1 MMQNNRLSHV
11 TNIYKP
17 EKITIKGNVY
27 ILTLRDGK
35 KIVLKEKNNNVIKAY
50 NYLENRNMDCF
61 VPIIDNNRDTFYVYP
76 YLVDN
81 NTLKEQKALDIA
93 KTVGLMHAKTSFFK
107 DVDKSKYDDIYDS
120 ILDNINYIKEY
131 YSSLYDS
138 IIFKEYYNPFE
149 NLFIDYY
156 SKINNACE
164 FSLNELEKWHDL
176 IFDKEKQRVTL
187 VHNNL
192 RLSHFIENDNNNY
205 LISFDKSKID
215 SPIIDLVTF
224 YKNEYD
230 NINFVEVFEK
240 YLYSFNLN
248 SDELDLFFSLISLPW
263 KVSVTNNHYI
273 DTSKLY
279 ELIHYLNKTEELI
292 RPYYS
297 NDEKEEE

>member
-27 ILTLRDGK
+27 ILTLIDGK

-50 NYLENRNMDCF
+50 NYLENRNIDCF

-81 NTLKEQKALDIA
+81 NTLKEQKALDMA
-93 KTVGLMHAKTSFFK
+93 KTVGLMHAKTFFFK

-120 ILDNINYIKEY
+120 ILNNINYIKEY

>member
-27 ILTLRDGK
+27 ILTLIDGK

-50 NYLENRNMDCF
+50 NYLENRNIDCF
-61 VPIIDNNRDTFYVYP
+61 VPIIDNNRDTFYIYP

-81 NTLKEQKALDIA
+81 NTLKEQKALDMA
-93 KTVGLMHAKTSFFK
+93 KTVGLMHAKTFFFK

-120 ILDNINYIKEY
+120 ILNNINYIKDY
-131 YSSLYDS
+131 YSNLYDS

>member
-17 EKITIKGNVY
+17 DKITIKGNVY
-27 ILTLRDGK
+27 ILTLDDDK

-50 NYLENRNMDCF
+50 NYLESRNIDCF
-61 VPIIDNNRDTFYVYP
+61 VPIIDKNRDTFYVYP

-81 NTLKEQKALDIA
+81 NTLKEQKALDMA

-107 DVDKSKYDDIYDS
+107 DVDKGKYDDIYES
-120 ILDNINYIKEY
+120 VLNNINYIKEY
-131 YSSLYDS
+131 YSDLYDS

-156 SKINNACE
+156 SKINNACD
-164 FSLNELEKWHDL
+164 FSLNELEKWHGL
-176 IFDKEKQRVTL
+176 TLDKGKQRVAL

-192 RLSHFIENDNNNY
+192 RLSHFIESDNNY

-215 SPIIDLVTF
+215 SPIIDLVIF
-224 YKNEYD
+224 YKNEY
-230 NINFVEVFEK
+230 NNVNFVEVFEK

-248 SDELDLFFSLISLPW
+248 EDELDLFFSLISLPW
-263 KVSVTNNHYI
+263 KVSVTNNHFL

>member
-81 NTLKEQKALDIA
+81 NTLKEQKALDMA

-120 ILDNINYIKEY
+120 ILNNINYIKEY

-176 IFDKEKQRVTL
+176 IFDKGKQRVTL

-248 SDELDLFFSLISLPW
+248 NDELDLFFSLISLPW